1 VTVVSAAPQDQ
12 WRLLDVQA
20 HDTRLTQLAHRRRTL
35 PEHAEVDRLESLLKT
50 VADQLVAV
58 RTVASDVT
66 RELAKAEAD
75 VELVRQRAA
84 RDQGRLDSGL
94 GSAKDLQA
102 IQHELASL
110 AQRKSVLE
118 DAELEVME
126 RLEAAQARVGE
137 VEGERER
144 LTAELAEVIARRD
157 RLVADVEDEADR
169 ERQGRANAEAGL
181 PKDLLALY
189 EKVREQAGGIGAAR
203 LYQRRCEGC
212 RLELNTTDINRI
224 RAAADDTVIRCEECR
239 RILVRTPD
247 SGL

>member
-1 VTVVSAAPQDQ
+1 MVSAAPQDQ

-20 HDTRLTQLAHRRRTL
+20 HDTRLTQLAHRQRTL
-35 PEHAEVDRLESLLKT
+35 PEHAEVDKLESRLKT

-58 RTVASDVT
+58 HTVASDVA

-102 IQHELASL
+102 IQHELESL
-110 AQRKSVLE
+110 AKRKSVLE

-144 LTAELAEVIARRD
+144 LTAELAEVTARRD
-157 RLVADVEDEADR
+157 RLIADVDDEADR
-169 ERQGRANAEAGL
+169 ERQGRANAAAGL
-181 PKDLLALY
+181 PKELLALY

-203 LYQRRCEGC
+203 LYQRRCDGC

>member
-1 VTVVSAAPQDQ
+1 MVTAAPQDQ

-35 PEHAEVDRLESLLKT
+35 PEHADVERANGQLRL
-50 VADQLVAV
+50 VADQLVAA

-66 RELAKAEAD
+66 RELGKAEAD

-84 RDQGRLDSGL
+84 RDRSRLDAGQ

-102 IQHELASL
+102 IQHELETL
-110 AQRKSVLE
+110 AQRQSVLE
-118 DAELEVME
+118 DVELEVME
-126 RLEAAQARVGE
+126 RLEAAQARVAE
-137 VEGERER
+137 IEAEQER
-144 LTAELAEVIARRD
+144 LSTELAEVTARRD
-157 RLVADVEDEADR
+157 RLIGEVDDEVNVEQQA
-169 ERQGRANAEAGL
+169 RANAAAGL
-181 PKDLLALY
+181 PAELLALY
-189 EKVREQAGGIGAAR
+189 EKVRESSGGVGAAR

-212 RLELNTTDINRI
+212 RLELNTTDLNRI
-224 RAAADDTVIRCEECR
+224 RTAAPETVVRCEECR